1 MLKFVAVLGIVLLR
15 AEQSGAGGGNGAGSP
30 HCSEQEPVPGKAK
43 ITDAQDRG
51 SHGHSSD
58 PLTTAVEER
67 RHQGLEGRRLPKVM
81 ACGL

>member
-1 MLKFVAVLGIVLLR
+1 MLKFVGVLGIVLLK
-15 AEQSGAGGGNGAGSP
+15 AEQSGGGDGAGSP
-30 HCSEQEPVPGKAK
+30 HCSEQEPVLGKAE

-67 RHQGLEGRRLPKVM
+67 RHQGLEGRSLPKVM
-81 ACGL
+81 SCGL